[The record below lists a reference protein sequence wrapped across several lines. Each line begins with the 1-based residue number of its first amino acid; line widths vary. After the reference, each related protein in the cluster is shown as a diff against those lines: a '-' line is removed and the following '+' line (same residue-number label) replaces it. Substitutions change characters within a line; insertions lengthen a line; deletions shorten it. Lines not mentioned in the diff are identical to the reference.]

1 MDRFSNNNITVA
13 TTEERFW
20 FMRRPVQLILDLLV
34 LSTAFLLSYVLRFDF
49 HLPEYFLNN
58 ALDQLPFVVL
68 VQFIALF
75 LVGGYALIWRYVSLE
90 DAKFFLWA
98 AVASA
103 VFLLVGRLLL
113 PPSFERWQVPVS
125 VTLITTILGF
135 GGVFGLRMLR
145 RSVYEVYEK
154 RGHSTGRKQAKRQTA
169 LFVGAGRT
177 GAIAVKEILKR
188 GDSGLEIKGFVDDD
202 RNKRG
207 GSVNGVKVLGTTHDL
222 PRLVEEMQINQ
233 VILALD
239 RTSGKDVRRITE
251 ICQEINIKTRIV
263 PSLHEIVDGQVQLER
278 IRDVQIEDLLGRE
291 PVALDKE
298 GLSEFLTEKTVMV
311 TGAGG
316 SIGSELVRQ
325 ICEFKP
331 KKLLLVERAEFNLF
345 EIDRELKQI
354 FPDINRVPLIAD
366 TCDKTRMTEIF
377 DEFRPAVVFHAA
389 AHKHVPLMEQNP
401 CEAIKNNVFATET
414 VARLAGQFK
423 AEAFVLVSTDKAVNP
438 TSVMGA
444 SKRLAELAVQSLN
457 QQLSTRY
464 MAVRFGNVLGSTGSV
479 VPLFREQ
486 IRKGEPITVTHRD
499 MTRYFMTIPEASQL
513 VLQAGAIGMG
523 GEIFILD
530 MGEPVRIVQL
540 AEDLIRL
547 SGFQPYEDID
557 IVFTGIRPGEKMF
570 EELEISGEGLVRTQH
585 AKIFIGKIAAA
596 APAEVKQML
605 LRFAEAVTRADAGE
619 IRSLLN
625 EFLPEASIEVPT
637 ETQKQFALNLR
648 KNALREGNDEAAAI
662 AS

>member
-1 MDRFSNNNITVA
+1 MNSFSNDNLTVL
-13 TTEERFW
+13 TPEERFW
-20 FMRRPVQLILDLLV
+20 FLRRPVQLILDLLV
-34 LSTAFLLSYVLRFDF
+34 LSIAFLFSYLLRFDF
-49 HLPEYFLNN
+49 HLPEYYLNN

-68 VQFIALF
+68 VQFTALF

-90 DAKFFLWA
+90 DVKFFLRA

-113 PPSFERWQVPVS
+113 PASFERWLVPVS
-125 VTLITTILGF
+125 VTLMTTILGF

-154 RGHSTGRKQAKRQTA
+154 RGHALGRKQTKRQTA

-177 GAIAVKEILKR
+177 GSIAVKEILKR

-202 RNKRG
+202 RQKRG
-207 GSVNGVKVLGTTHDL
+207 GSVNGIKVLGTTHDL
-222 PRLVEEMQINQ
+222 PRLVEEMRINQ

-251 ICQEINIKTRIV
+251 ICQEIGVKTRIV

-291 PVALDKE
+291 PVALDTE
-298 GLSEFLTEKTVMV
+298 GLSEFLTGKVVMV

-325 ICEFKP
+325 VCEFKP
-331 KKLLLVERAEFNLF
+331 AKLLLVERAEFNLF
-345 EIDRELKQI
+345 EIDRELKQT
-354 FPDINRVPLIAD
+354 FPEINCAALIAD
-366 TCDKTRMTEIF
+366 TSDKARMNEVF

-401 CEAIKNNVFATET
+401 CEAIKNNVFATEI
-414 VARLAGQFK
+414 VARLAGQFN

-457 QQLSTRY
+457 QQFNTRY

-513 VLQAGAIGMG
+513 VLQAGAIGKG

-540 AEDLIRL
+540 AEDLVRL

-557 IVFTGIRPGEKMF
+557 IVFTGMRPGEKLF

-585 AKIFIGKIAAA
+585 AKIFIGKIAPA
-596 APAEVKQML
+596 APAAVKQML
-605 LRFAEAVTRADAGE
+605 ARFDAAVTRADAIE
-619 IRSLLN
+619 IRALLN
-625 EFLPEASIEVPT
+625 EFLPEARIEIPK
-637 ETQKQFALNLR
+637 ETQKEFASDL
-648 KNALREGNDEAAAI
+648 KKTVLREGGDEAAATV
-662 AS
+662 